1 MEKQSS
7 LFQSRLLRVPAALFG
22 ASLIS
27 FALFVMMGHMIASD
41 AEASSAPPQANF
53 RFGEAD
59 YPEETK
65 IKDPPV
71 HEPPEL
77 TQPPARPDNSTTST
91 TQRTPIDI
99 ERIQM
104 APGGSTLLATP
115 GGGARDAL
123 SHRPDHTPWPDYP
136 MNARRAGVE
145 GYVVVELT
153 LDAMGRVTHARVVES
168 QPARVFDQAALS
180 AAQRWSLPSAAD
192 GSSRVIQ
199 RRIDFSID

>member
-41 AEASSAPPQANF
+41 AEASTQPPPVSIV
-53 RFGEAD
+53 FGEVD
-59 YPEETK
+59 YPEET
-65 IKDPPV
+65 ITNPPV
-71 HEPPEL
+71 KHEPPEL
-77 TQPPARPDNSTTST
+77 IQPPARPENIGSDSTSDT
-91 TQRTPIDI
+91 RIDR
-99 ERIQM
+99 ERLQL
-104 APGGSTLLATP
+104 APGGPNMIGTP
-115 GGGARDAL
+115 GGDTRGVL
-123 SHRPDHTPWPDYP
+123 NNRPDHTPWPDYP
-136 MNARRAGVE
+136 MNARRAGIE

-153 LDAMGRVTHARVVES
+153 LDAMGRVAHARVVES